1 MSANK
6 ESTFAA
12 LSSSSLELP
21 ISSELSSPTKPSTAS
36 NPTSSKNQYLYL
48 ECFIIMYHYDNHLY
62 FLNTVMSSINEFY
75 YSIAVPWR
83 VNLSLSL
90 SKLGQRVRETISNL
104 AGSRKGEPIILTISP
119 PESEEDSPQNTP
131 SLTEMRAPNT
141 SSPVGRGTPVLAQ
154 IPVSPISQ
162 LSGFSI
168 CESDYHDVSDES
180 ESDSE

>member
-1 MSANK
+1 M
-6 ESTFAA
+6 
-12 LSSSSLELP
+12 
-21 ISSELSSPTKPSTAS
+21 
-36 NPTSSKNQYLYL
+36 
-48 ECFIIMYHYDNHLY
+48 
-62 FLNTVMSSINEFY
+62 
-75 YSIAVPWR
+75 

-90 SKLGQRVRETISNL
+90 SKLGKRFKEKISNL
-104 AGSRKGEPIILTISP
+104 AGSRKGEEPIILTISP

-168 CESDYHDVSDES
+168 CESDYHDGSDES
-180 ESDSE
+180 ETDSE

>member
-1 MSANK
+1 M
-6 ESTFAA
+6 
-12 LSSSSLELP
+12 
-21 ISSELSSPTKPSTAS
+21 
-36 NPTSSKNQYLYL
+36 
-48 ECFIIMYHYDNHLY
+48 
-62 FLNTVMSSINEFY
+62 
-75 YSIAVPWR
+75 

-90 SKLGQRVRETISNL
+90 SKLGKRFKENISNL
-104 AGSRKGEPIILTISP
+104 AGSRKGEEPIILTISP

-141 SSPVGRGTPVLAQ
+141 SSPAGRGTPVLDQ

-180 ESDSE
+180 ESDCE